1 MSDFIIPTG
10 ARVLFQGD
18 SITDCGRNRE
28 DLNSLGQGYASMV
41 AGQLSLR
48 HPDHGITFI
57 NRGISG
63 NRIYDMET
71 RWLKDCID
79 LAPDFV
85 SILIGINDTWRFF
98 DSNTES
104 PIAEFE
110 SCYRRLLDTL
120 INEAGAR
127 VMILEPFVLPVPAD
141 RIAWRTDVDAR
152 IEAVRRVAL
161 DYDTLYIPVDKIFND
176 MYTTHP
182 RTTWAGDGVH
192 PSPAGH
198 ALIAQEWIGT
208 VNG

>member
-1 MSDFIIPTG
+1 MSDFIIPAG

-63 NRIYDMET
+63 DRIYDMET

-85 SILIGINDTWRFF
+85 SILIGINDTWRRY
-98 DSNTES
+98 DSNTDS

-110 SCYRRLLDTL
+110 SCYRRLLDNI

-127 VMILEPFVLPVPAD
+127 VLILEPFVLPVPDD
-141 RIAWRTDVDAR
+141 RIAWREDVDPR
-152 IEAVRRVAL
+152 IEAVRRVAH
-161 DYDTLYIPVDKIFND
+161 DYDTLYIPLDKIFND
-176 MYTTHP
+176 MRIAHPTTS
-182 RTTWAGDGVH
+182 WADDGVH
-192 PSPAGH
+192 PTSAGH
-198 ALIAQEWIGT
+198 ALITDEWIKV

>member
-1 MSDFIIPTG
+1 MSDFIIPVG

-18 SITDCGRNRE
+18 SITDCGRSRE
-28 DLNSLGQGYASMV
+28 DLNNLGQGYASMV

-48 HPDHGITFI
+48 HPDHGLTFI

-63 NRIYDMET
+63 NRIYDLET

-98 DSNTES
+98 DSNVES

-110 SCYRRLLDTL
+110 SCYRRLLDAL

-141 RIAWRTDVDAR
+141 RIAWRADVDPR
-152 IEAVRRVAL
+152 IEAVRRVAH
-161 DYDTLYIPVDKIFND
+161 DYDTLYIPLDKTFND
-176 MYTTHP
+176 MYTDHP
-182 RTTWAGDGVH
+182 RTSWAGDGVH

-198 ALIAQEWIGT
+198 ALIAQEWT
-208 VNG
+208 KAVNG